1 MLEEEPSK
9 EQLVSEIAS
18 LRQQLATL
26 KQEKADLEI
35 LLETTTEHSDR
46 VEAEL
51 HHHAQAVARE
61 SERRLTQFLEAIP
74 VGIGVLD
81 ANGQLYYLNQK
92 AQELAGQK
100 IQPGIKTEELAE
112 IYQIYIAG
120 TNELYPFEKL
130 PLVQAFK
137 GENATADDLEIRQG
151 DKITPLEVWVT
162 PIFDEK
168 GNIAYAIA
176 AFQDIT
182 DRKKAETER
191 LKFTNEL
198 FELNQSFSRF
208 VPRQFL
214 QLLDKTSILDVKL
227 GDQTQKEM
235 SVLFSDIRDFTSL
248 SERLTTEEN
257 FKFINSYLSS
267 MEPAIIENNGFI
279 DKYIGDAIMALF
291 SGSADDAL
299 KAGINML
306 QRLNQ
311 YNHNRSRV
319 GYIPIKIGIGINTG
333 SLMLGTV
340 GGASRMD
347 STVISD
353 TVNLASRLEELTK
366 SYGVS
371 LLISHYTFS
380 HLKDA
385 NKYALRVIDRLKVKG
400 KSIAVSVYEVF
411 DADLPEIREVK
422 SATKTLFEQALL
434 LYTLG
439 AFSEAI
445 KLFTTCLS
453 QNPTD
458 TVARIYQFRCQRKM
472 RSLNRGI
479 KH

>member
-1 MLEEEPSK
+1 MLEEEPSR
-9 EQLVSEIAS
+9 EQLLAEIAS
-18 LRQQLATL
+18 LRQELATL
-26 KQEKADLEI
+26 KQEKADLEV
-35 LLETTTEHSDR
+35 LLETMTAHSDQ

-51 HHHAQAVARE
+51 QSKAEEVVRE
-61 SERRLTQFLEAIP
+61 SEKRLTQFLEAMP

-81 ANGQLYYLNQK
+81 ANGKLYYLNQK

-100 IQPGIKTEELAE
+100 IQPGIKAEQLAE
-112 IYQIYIAG
+112 IYQIYVAG
-120 TNELYPFEKL
+120 TNQLYPFEKL
-130 PLVQAFK
+130 PLVQAFR
-137 GENATADDLEIRQG
+137 GENASADDLEIRQG
-151 DKITPLEVWVT
+151 DQITPLEVWVT
-162 PIFDEK
+162 PIFDDN
-168 GNIAYAIA
+168 GDIAYAIA

-182 DRKKAETER
+182 DRKKAESER

-198 FELNQSFSRF
+198 FELNQAFSRF

-214 QLLDKTSILDVKL
+214 QLLDKKSILEVRL

-248 SERLTTEEN
+248 SERMTTQEN

-291 SGSADDAL
+291 SRSADDAI
-299 KAGINML
+299 KAGISML
-306 QRLNQ
+306 QRLIE
-311 YNHNRSRV
+311 YNYNRNKV

-333 SLMLGTV
+333 ALMLGTV

-366 SYGVS
+366 DYDVS
-371 LLISHYTFS
+371 LLISHHTFS
-380 HLKDA
+380 QLKDA
-385 NKYALRVIDRLKVKG
+385 NQYSLRVIDRLKVKG
-400 KSIAVSVYEVF
+400 KSTAVSVYEVF
-411 DADLPEIREVK
+411 DADLPEIRERK
-422 SATKTLFEQALL
+422 AATKTLFEQALL

-439 AFSEAI
+439 VFNEAA
-445 KLFTTCLS
+445 KLFTTCLL

-458 TVARIYQFRCQRKM
+458 TVAKIYQERCQEKM
-472 RSLNRGI
+472 RSLNRSVRY
-479 KH
+479 